1 MFKNLL
7 KELKDNPQI
16 YKIISIA
23 TEKTVMPS
31 YKIFIEI
38 KKTENNRYELLYG
51 SKAENSDNIIDPM
64 TMEFDSLRELLDHLS
79 FFIDEKQLA
88 KMLLSNKKNWGIDLN
103 E

>member
-1 MFKNLL
+1 MS
-7 KELKDNPQI
+7 D
-16 YKIISIA
+16 YKA
-23 TEKTVMPS
+23 FD

-38 KKTENNRYELLYG
+38 KKTENNHYELLYG
-51 SKAENSDNIIDPM
+51 SKARESGDIIAPM

-88 KMLLSNKKNWGIDLN
+88 KMLLSNKENWSIDLN